1 MSTDFHLGQAVRVR
15 AGHPPGH
22 VRTPHYCRG
31 QPGRI
36 VECLGP
42 YPNPEH
48 LAYRHTGHA
57 PVVLYRVRFRNA
69 DLWPEGCRHADETDI
84 EIFEHW
90 LLPVQ
95 PVSLP

>member
-1 MSTDFHLGQAVRVR
+1 MSTRFRLGQAVRVR

-31 QPGRI
+31 RPGRI
-36 VECLGP
+36 VECLGA
-42 YPNPEH
+42 YLNPEL
-48 LAYRHTGHA
+48 LAYRRAGHA

-69 DLWPEGCRHADETDI
+69 DLWPEGCRYPDETDI

-90 LLPVQ
+90 LELVP